1 MTEPDAAAR
10 RMRVVF
16 MGTGE
21 IGVPAFRWLLAAP
34 ECEVVAAVSQPDKP
48 AGRKLELRASAIK
61 QLAVERGVPVLQP
74 VRMRAPDAV
83 AEIVALRADVIVV
96 MAYGQILPKAVL
108 EAARLACLNLHASL
122 LPRWRGAAP
131 IQAAIEAGDQ
141 ASGVTVMY
149 MAEGLDTGDIL
160 LLRATPIGRRETGG
174 SLHDR
179 LGVIAAEALAE
190 AWPLLAAGCAPRFPQ
205 DETQTNYAP
214 KLARENGAI
223 DWAATPRE
231 IDRRIR
237 AMNPWPVAHT
247 FLPTPD
253 GPRQLKVFSC
263 IQHRRESGPAGGVLR
278 ADRRGLLVG
287 AGTGAVLLREVQMEG
302 KKRMPAGEFL
312 RGHPVAAGTLLGAR

>member
-83 AEIVALRADVIVV
+83 AEIVALQADVIVV

-214 KLARENGAI
+214 KLARETGAI

-237 AMNPWPVAHT
+237 AMNPWPAAHT

>member
-1 MTEPDAAAR
+1 
-10 RMRVVF
+10 

-34 ECEVVAAVSQPDKP
+34 GCEVVAAVTQPDKP

-74 VRMRAPDAV
+74 VKMRAAEAV

-108 EAARLACLNLHASL
+108 DAARLACLNLHASL

-131 IQAAIEAGDQ
+131 IQAAIEAGDA

-160 LLRATPIGRRETGG
+160 LMRETPITGTDTGG

-179 LGVIAAEALAE
+179 LGLIAAEALAE
-190 AWPLLAAGCAPRFPQ
+190 ALPLIAAGNAPRFPQ
-205 DETQTNYAP
+205 DEARATYAA
-214 KLARENGAI
+214 KLSRENGLI
-223 DWAATPRE
+223 DWHATPVE
-231 IDRRIR
+231 IDRSIR
-237 AMNPWPVAHT
+237 AMNPWPAAHT
-247 FLPTPD
+247 FLPTAD
-253 GPRQLKVFSC
+253 GPRQLKVFACSP
-263 IQHRRESGPAGGVLR
+263 QPGVSGPPGEVLR
-278 ADRRGLLVG
+278 ADEHGLLVG
-287 AGTGAVLLREVQMEG
+287 ATGGAVLLGDVQLEG
-302 KKRMPAGEFL
+302 KKRMSAGEFL
-312 RGHPVAAGTLLGAR
+312 RGHAVAAGVVLGRQEGS